1 MEEAAEL
8 ASYLPLSFKTQTEQ
22 QYIEF
27 LWDAFET
34 NYTHGKYQFAFLA
47 YHMLTMSFVYFNIWQ
62 IRQTEPKDF
71 AMGLI
76 GFGKDIEK
84 SLLEATS
91 PFVFSTVNERS
102 ILRFLKLIA
111 CDNGKIG
118 TYAKLVD
125 DRNETAHPNGNIFYS
140 TEAALNVKITE
151 ILRVVAEI
159 QRHSEPVIRHC
170 YREFLLQNH
179 DPDER
184 EYPDPED
191 QIREVLIHGNYLS
204 QKDIEICA
212 AFDPNTLSTHPEFT
226 KIGDRTHDARADR
239 QRDAITRAAGY
250 QTIRYQSRQKP
261 SESEI
266 AALFQHSRAW
276 VNE

>member
-8 ASYLPLSFKTQTEQ
+8 GNYLPLSFKTRTEQ
-22 QYIEF
+22 DYIAF
-27 LWDAFET
+27 LWDAFEA
-34 NYTHGKYQFAFLA
+34 NSPHGKYQFAFLA

-62 IRQTEPKDF
+62 IKQTTPKAF

-125 DRNETAHPNGNIFYS
+125 DRNDTAHPNGNIFFS
-140 TEAALNVKITE
+140 TQAALDAKITE
-151 ILRVVAEI
+151 ILRVVDEI
-159 QRHSEPVIRHC
+159 QTHSMPVIEHA

-179 DPDER
+179 DAEER
-184 EYPDPED
+184 EYPDAAD
-191 QIREVLIHGNYLS
+191 QIREVLIHGNYFS
-204 QKDIEICA
+204 RRDIEICLGCDLA
-212 AFDPNTLSTHPEFT
+212 G
-226 KIGDRTHDARADR
+226 IADR
-239 QRDAITRAAGY
+239 
-250 QTIRYQSRQKP
+250 P
-261 SESEI
+261 EI
-266 AALFQHSRAW
+266 D
-276 VNE
+276 

>member
-8 ASYLPLSFKTQTEQ
+8 ANYLPLSFKTPKEQ
-22 QYIEF
+22 EYIEF

-47 YHMLTMSFVYFNIWQ
+47 YHMLTMSFIYFNIWQ
-62 IRQTEPKDF
+62 IKQTEPKDF

-111 CDNGKIG
+111 CDNSKIG

-125 DRNETAHPNGNIFYS
+125 DRNESAHPNGNIFYS
-140 TEAALNVKITE
+140 TEAALDVKITQ
-151 ILRVVAEI
+151 ILRVVDEI
-159 QRHSEPVIRHC
+159 QNHSKPVIEHC

-179 DPDER
+179 DADER
-184 EYPDPED
+184 EYPDPAD

-204 QKDIEICA
+204 QRDIDICLGLDLCTFA
-212 AFDPNTLSTHPEFT
+212 ARPEYSNMLEL
-226 KIGDRTHDARADR
+226 HDALVATYGRGNVSD
-239 QRDAITRAAGY
+239 
-250 QTIRYQSRQKP
+250 SP
-261 SESEI
+261 
-266 AALFQHSRAW
+266 
-276 VNE
+276 

>member
-1 MEEAAEL
+1 MEEAAEMGN
-8 ASYLPLSFKTQTEQ
+8 YLPLSFKSPKEQ
-22 QYIEF
+22 EYIEF

-62 IRQTEPKDF
+62 IKQTEPKDF

-76 GFGKDIEK
+76 GFGKEIEK

-91 PFVFSTVNERS
+91 PFVFSTVNERT

-125 DRNETAHPNGNIFYS
+125 DRNDTAHPNGNIFFS
-140 TEAALNVKITE
+140 TQAALDTKITE
-151 ILRVVAEI
+151 VLRVVDEI
-159 QRHSEPVIRHC
+159 QAHSKPVIEHC
-170 YREFLLQNH
+170 YREFLIENH

-184 EYPDPED
+184 AYPDPAD
-191 QIREVLIHGNYLS
+191 QIREILIHENYLS
-204 QKDIEICA
+204 QKDIEICLS
-212 AFDPNTLSTHPEFT
+212 FD
-226 KIGDRTHDARADR
+226 I
-239 QRDAITRAAGY
+239 
-250 QTIRYQSRQKP
+250 
-261 SESEI
+261 ESI
-266 AALFQHSRAW
+266 AAAPRNKPMRELHEVLCVKYGVDTAGGAA
-276 VNE
+276 

>member
-1 MEEAAEL
+1 MEDAAEL
-8 ASYLPLSFKTQTEQ
+8 ANYLPLSFKTATEQ
-22 QYIEF
+22 EYIEF

-34 NYTHGKYQFAFLA
+34 NHTHGKYQFAFLA
-47 YHMLTMSFVYFNIWQ
+47 YHMLTMSFIYFNIWQ
-62 IRQTEPKDF
+62 IKQTEPKDF

-76 GFGKDIEK
+76 GFGKDVEK
-84 SLLEATS
+84 SLLEANS

-140 TEAALNVKITE
+140 TEAALDVKITE
-151 ILRVVAEI
+151 ILRVVEEI
-159 QRHSEPVIRHC
+159 QNHSKPVISHC
-170 YREFLLQNH
+170 YREFLLQNS
-179 DPDER
+179 DSQER

-204 QKDIEICA
+204 QRDIDVCL
-212 AFDPNTLSTHPEFT
+212 AFDLGEFAAQPGYES
-226 KIGDRTHDARADR
+226 IRELHDALVTKWGSPN
-239 QRDAITRAAGY
+239 I
-250 QTIRYQSRQKP
+250 
-261 SESEI
+261 
-266 AALFQHSRAW
+266 
-276 VNE
+276 